1 MVLSFIISASKLNFS
16 MVIISVKEKQKKN
29 PANI

>member
-16 MVIISVKEKQKKN
+16 MVIINVKEKQKN
-29 PANI
+29 PANT